1 MKFEGDTNIQ
11 STPPPSQSPLVWTN
25 GRIDQPGGQAEPS
38 CWGGV
43 CQAREPTVQTCR
55 TRSMFHG
62 RSRLSF
68 SSGTTTAFR
77 PRSRFPGGCSQ
88 PVTAQQQYWG
98 PSFWRDAGFLQW
110 LTLAQDALQPGWS
123 LLGTML
129 QPENIPSPLLPCVW
143 PDQGLNNL
151 LTFSSFLP
159 SDWLCC
165 LIPSW
170 HLLFF
175 FSSCAW
181 SSLLPTGSL

>member
-11 STPPPSQSPLVWTN
+11 STTPSFPEPFGLDKWEDCSARWA
-25 GRIDQPGGQAEPS
+25 GRTKLLGRGVPG
-38 CWGGV
+38 
-43 CQAREPTVQTCR
+43 
-55 TRSMFHG
+55 TRAHCSDLPHEEYVSWKVPAVFLLRNHYCIEAKVT
-62 RSRLSF
+62 L
-68 SSGTTTAFR
+68 
-77 PRSRFPGGCSQ
+77 PWGCSQ
-88 PVTAQQQYWG
+88 PVTAQQRYWG
-98 PSFWRDAGFLQW
+98 PSFWRDAGLLQW
-110 LTLAQDALQPGWS
+110 LTLARDSLQPGWS

-143 PDQGLNNL
+143 PDRGLNNL

-159 SDWLCC
+159 SDWLSC

-175 FSSCAW
+175 FFGCAW